1 VQQLERQPERDPTRT
16 PGELISS
23 VRVTPLLM
31 PLRQPYVWAQGV
43 AEHFVVNLV
52 EVEDGEGRCGIGEC
66 TTAPDALAL
75 ARILRRVGRHLHG
88 RSPFD
93 ANAICRSAFQTE
105 FKAWG
110 ANNPRFANQLL
121 AGVEM
126 ALWDL
131 MGKQTSRPV
140 YDLFGGAYR
149 ESVGY
154 FYFLQGSTVDELV
167 DDARH
172 AASIGAPVIYLK
184 VGLGER
190 HDLEATAAVRSV
202 IGDAGL
208 RLDANEAWDVAT
220 AIRMIR
226 KLQQYEPDFIEQPTP
241 SGSIAALA
249 QVRASVGVP
258 IAADQAVFTL
268 NDVYEVCRTQAAD
281 MIVVGP
287 REIGGIQPM
296 VKAAAIAE
304 AAGLDICIHGSF
316 TTGITTCAEH
326 QIGRFLP
333 NLDHGNQ
340 IMWQLLRDNLVSSPS
355 LTPEQGRLA
364 LPGLPGL
371 GAELDRDAVREA
383 ADRFAQTT
391 PGDSADA

>member
-1 VQQLERQPERDPTRT
+1 MVRDPA
-16 PGELISS
+16 ELIRD

-43 AEHFVVNLV
+43 AQHFVVNLI
-52 EVEDGEGRCGIGEC
+52 EIEDGEERHGIGEC
-66 TTAPDALAL
+66 TTAPDARAL
-75 ARILRRVGRHLHG
+75 AAILRRVGRHLVG

-93 ANAICRSAFQTE
+93 ANAICQKVFQAE
-105 FKAWG
+105 FRAWG

-131 MGKQTSRPV
+131 MGKQTARPV
-140 YDLFGGAYR
+140 YDLFGGAFR

-154 FYFLQGSTVDELV
+154 FYFLQGSTIEELV
-167 DDARH
+167 TDARR
-172 AASIGAPVIYLK
+172 ALAVGAPVIYLK
-184 VGLGER
+184 LGLGER

-220 AIRMIR
+220 AIRMIG
-226 KLQQYEPDFIEQPTP
+226 KLQEFDPDFVEQPTP

-281 MIVVGP
+281 IIVLGP

-304 AAGLDICIHGSF
+304 AAGLKICIHGSF

-326 QIGRFLP
+326 QIGRLLP

-340 IMWQLLRDNLVSSPS
+340 IMWQLLRDNLIAEPS
-355 LTPEQGRLA
+355 LTPACGQLA
-364 LPGLPGL
+364 LPPAPGL
-371 GAELDRDAVREA
+371 GAALDLDAVREA
-383 ADRFAQTT
+383 AERFELAA
-391 PGDSADA
+391 GASGA